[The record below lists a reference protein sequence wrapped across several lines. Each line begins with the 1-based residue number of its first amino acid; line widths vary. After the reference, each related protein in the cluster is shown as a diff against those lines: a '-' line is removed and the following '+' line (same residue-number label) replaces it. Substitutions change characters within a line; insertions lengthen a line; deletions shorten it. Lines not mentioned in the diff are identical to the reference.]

1 MKNIKQELEE
11 MEEIRKQMI
20 ALFENWESIKYKIS
34 IRYMRFSNDN
44 QNSLKNFEANSRA
57 RKVSMELSKLLKLH
71 RKTTIKIDKLRR
83 ELTKKT
89 EEAKFKMRENLS
101 FGEITMDE
109 YRRFLKGIDNK

>member
-11 MEEIRKQMI
+11 IEEIRKQMI

-57 RKVSMELSKLLKLH
+57 RKISMELSKLLKLH

-83 ELTKKT
+83 ELTQKT
-89 EEAKFKMRENLS
+89 EEAKFKMKEKLS
-101 FGEITMDE
+101 LGEITMDE
-109 YRRFLKGIDNK
+109 YRRFLKEIDNK